1 MGFLGS
7 TCGGGVWQ
15 AMLLLAEH
23 VPVLVGDGFGC
34 VAVLFPK
41 FPSILS
47 SLPLKVTWGGDR
59 NGTVNAQGWAELGGI

>member
-15 AMLLLAEH
+15 ATLLLAEH
-23 VPVLVGDGFGC
+23 VPVLVGDGFGY

-41 FPSILS
+41 FPSILIPRFS
-47 SLPLKVTWGGDR
+47 TYF
-59 NGTVNAQGWAELGGI
+59 TF